1 MDKTFGEKDPNLK
14 YYNRPGAYLICIENG
29 KLACVRT
36 PKGYFL
42 LGGGIEGDESQT
54 DCILR
59 ECLEEAGLSV
69 TVTAPLCSADS
80 YTIHPRIGPFHPIQ
94 YYYLGTIG
102 ERVQDPIE
110 LDHTFVWLPL
120 EEIENMYVPQQIWAV
135 QYAMKQE

>member
-1 MDKTFGEKDPNLK
+1 MDKTFGKKDPNLD
-14 YYNRPGAYLICIENG
+14 YFDRPGAYLICIKEG
-29 KLACVRT
+29 KLACVHT

-42 LGGGIEGDESQT
+42 LGGGIEGDESQH
-54 DCILR
+54 DCIHR

-69 TVTAPLCSADS
+69 TITSPLCAADS

-102 ERVQDPIE
+102 ARVQDPIE

-120 EEIENMYVPQQIWAV
+120 EEIETMYVPQQIWAV